1 MLRDREWALSYTSD
15 DGSLAEQFY
24 MPALTE
30 AVRYDRGT
38 GYFSA
43 SSLVG
48 NMRGIEGLIR
58 NGGRMRLLVGCTL
71 DPDEIKA
78 VRHGED
84 LKKQVEHNL
93 CKISLNPPDG
103 DTKNGLE
110 ILSWMIAKNHMD
122 IQVAV
127 KCDDNGK
134 PLGGAI
140 YHKKIGVVEDK
151 AGDKISWSG
160 SDNETY
166 HGQSVNSES
175 MSVYTS
181 WTHLEHQQ
189 NTEIEFEKDWSGRNG
204 RLAVMDVP
212 EAVRRRLLEYS
223 PPKGQLPS
231 RLTEQGATIK
241 PDYDAVWSFISQ
253 AHKTKNGDMVGLATA
268 PVKPWPHQVQVF
280 RRLHSNRPTR
290 LLIADEVGLGKTIQA
305 GLFLRQA
312 WLEGKRRILVMAP
325 AALTRQWQKE
335 LREKLNLDW
344 PIYNGKS
351 LIWQDTHAKGK
362 NRRNPPDN
370 WTAHGPVIVSSQ
382 FARRGEHAA
391 TIAATEWDIVV
402 LDEAH
407 YARQTEPNN
416 PKKHTPNR
424 MLRLMRSFKG
434 QTEDLILMTATPMQL
449 HPVELYDLLDLLG
462 VPQKWSWGNFERFYK
477 TMRDLEAADLPFVCE
492 MFKASES
499 MYGKIDQSKLGMP
512 KLQSKKAIRILEGDH
527 GIRAQT
533 GDYDSMKK
541 ALLLCSPVT
550 HLVSRNTRKQLREYI
565 KANDLDWRLGTRK
578 VDDKFVTMSEGE
590 YEIYCDM
597 SEYISKI
604 WTTYKGTNREAVG
617 FALTIYRKRLTS
629 SLAALKATLEN
640 HLERLDGKTYT
651 STLHEDEYDDEYTD
665 DIVEYEERSLKELD
679 RKTVCQ
685 LLDMIR
691 DVPLDTKLS
700 KLTDVIADLRDKGY
714 KQVMLFTQF
723 TDTMDFLREHLKHTC
738 SVMCYSGRHGEEPR
752 SDGGWAQLSR
762 DETKAKFLDGSVDIL
777 ICTDAAAEG
786 LNFQF
791 CGAMINYDM
800 PWNPMRVEQ
809 RIGRIDRIGQ
819 QYESIR
825 IVNMYYEGTIEAKIY
840 SALRKRINLF
850 EDVVGPL
857 QPILANL
864 DGMIKDAWDGGDVI
878 LHDATRIMDE
888 TRTDSSLDL
897 DTMLAAE
904 TAQYE
909 PPKSPV
915 TMEDLDRVANSADL
929 MRQYK
934 TESTGKG
941 QYKMLHPTNGLV
953 RITTDRKLFENHGDS
968 MEFWSPGSPAFPE
981 PIQPSNAP
989 KHETL
994 KQLLDSLERRR

>member
-1 MLRDREWALSYTSD
+1 MLRDREWALGYTSD

-24 MPALTE
+24 IPALTE

-43 SSLVG
+43 GSLAG
-48 NMRGIEGLIR
+48 NMRGMEGLIR

-71 DPDEIKA
+71 DPDEIEA
-78 VRHGED
+78 VRRGED
-84 LKKQVEHNL
+84 LKKQVVNNL
-93 CKISLNPPDG
+93 CKISLDPPDG

-110 ILSWMIAKNHMD
+110 LLSWMIAKNHLE

-127 KCDDNGK
+127 KCDNNGR

-140 YHKKIGVVEDK
+140 YHKKIGVVEDA
-151 AGDKISWSG
+151 AGDKIAWSG
-160 SDNETY
+160 SDNETH

-175 MSVYTS
+175 MSVYAS
-181 WTHLEHQQ
+181 WRHPEHQQ
-189 NTEIEFEKDWSGRNG
+189 ATEIEFEKDWSGRNG

-212 EAVRRRLLEYS
+212 EAVRRRLLEHS
-223 PPKGQLPS
+223 PPEGRLPARLAGQDV
-231 RLTEQGATIK
+231 TIK
-241 PDYDAVWSFISQ
+241 SGRDDVWSFISQ
-253 AHKTKNGDMVGLATA
+253 AHKAKNGDMVGLVTA
-268 PVKPWPHQVQVF
+268 PVEPWPHQVQVF
-280 RRLHSNRPTR
+280 RRLHSPHPTR

-312 WLEGKRRILVMAP
+312 WLEGRQRILVMAP

-344 PIYNGKS
+344 PVYDGKN

-362 NRRNPPDN
+362 NRKESPDN

-382 FARRGEHAA
+382 LARRDAHAA
-391 TIAATEWDIVV
+391 AITAAEWDIVV

-416 PKKHTPNR
+416 PKKHTPNQ
-424 MLRLMRSFKG
+424 MLKLMRDLKG
-434 QTEDLILMTATPMQL
+434 QTGDLILMTATPMQL
-449 HPVELYDLLDLLG
+449 HPVELYDLLALLG

-477 TMRDLEAADLPFVCE
+477 VVRDLEVADLPFVCE
-492 MFKASES
+492 MFQASES
-499 MYGKIDQSKLGMP
+499 EYGKIDQTKLDVP
-512 KLQSKKAIRILEGDH
+512 KLRSDNAIRRLEGDH
-527 GIRAQT
+527 GIRLQNR
-533 GDYDSMKK
+533 DYDLMKK

-550 HLVSRNTRKQLREYI
+550 RLVSRNTRKQLREYI
-565 KANDLDWRLGTRK
+565 KTSGPDWRLGTR
-578 VDDKFVTMSEGE
+578 VVADEFVPMSDGE
-590 YEIYCDM
+590 YEIYHTM
-597 SEYISKI
+597 SNYISEI
-604 WTTYKGTNREAVG
+604 WKTHNMANRAAVG

-640 HLERLDGKTYT
+640 HLERLDGETHT
-651 STLHEDEYDDEYTD
+651 STLHEDEYDDKDAD
-665 DIVEYEERSLKELD
+665 DIVEGEEEALKNLD
-679 RKTVCQ
+679 RETVHQ
-685 LLDMIR
+685 LLDTIR
-691 DVPLDTKLS
+691 DLPPDS
-700 KLTDVIADLRDKGY
+700 KLDRLTGVIKDLRARGY
-714 KQVMLFTQF
+714 ERVMLFTQF
-723 TDTMDFLREHLKHTC
+723 TDTMDFLREQLKRDW

-752 SDGGWAQLSR
+752 AGGWKPLTR
-762 DETKAKFLDGSVDIL
+762 DETKARFLGGSVDVL

-840 SALRKRINLF
+840 RALRKRINLF
-850 EDVVGPL
+850 EDVVGSLP
-857 QPILANL
+857 PILANL
-864 DGMIKDAWDGGDVI
+864 EDMITTGALDGDIVSQN
-878 LHDATRIMDE
+878 TQRQMDE
-888 TRTDSSLDL
+888 MRTDSGLDL
-897 DTMLAAE
+897 DEMLAAE
-904 TAQYE
+904 TTQYE
-909 PPKSPV
+909 PPESPV
-915 TMEDLDRVANSADL
+915 TMEDLDRVASSTDL
-929 MRQYK
+929 MRPYK
-934 TESTGKG
+934 VEQTKRGQHNLTPPTGK
-941 QYKMLHPTNGLV
+941 PV
-953 RITTDRKLFENHGDS
+953 RITTDREQFEKDGDS

-981 PIQPSNAP
+981 PTQPSDAT

-994 KQLLDSLERRR
+994 KQLLDSLE